1 MKVAAKSS
9 YNRVLSLIVQ
19 LVNVSLLLA
28 SRVAVVQVSVT
39 TLLDRLV
46 NGFIFTNISIDL

>member
-9 YNRVLSLIVQ
+9 SNSVLPLIVQ
-19 LVNVSLLLA
+19 LVNLSLLLA
-28 SRVAVVQVSVT
+28 SRVAVVQMSVT
-39 TLLDRLV
+39 TLLDRLG